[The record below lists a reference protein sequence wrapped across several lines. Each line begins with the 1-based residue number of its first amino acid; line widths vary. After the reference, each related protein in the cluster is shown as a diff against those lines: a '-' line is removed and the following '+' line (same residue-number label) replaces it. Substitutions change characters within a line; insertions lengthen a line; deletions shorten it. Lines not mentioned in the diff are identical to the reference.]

1 VFCIRMLD
9 MLIYKEVYRVLLCN
23 ICTYAKCI
31 KLSILRMDN
40 KVIIV
45 VSYDFCFNMFV
56 LRFM

>member
-1 VFCIRMLD
+1 